1 MQIRRNYK
9 VNYWKF
15 ISLVLIGVLTGFL
28 IGKSSISQP
37 PNNHTVEIIVKK
49 DSIIRNIQ
57 IAVDST
63 KKKTIS
69 KIYPKLNERTLMS
82 ELKKNNIKHPNI
94 VLAQAKLETGNF
106 TSKVSKTHN
115 NLFGLRKGNKYRSFS
130 HWTESV
136 KAYKNLIQD
145 NRYTGGNYYAYLR
158 KIKYAEDKSYI
169 NKLKEIV

>member
-15 ISLVLIGVLTGFL
+15 ISAVLIGVLIGFL

-37 PNNHTVEIIVKK
+37 PNNHTIEIIIKR
-49 DSIIRNIQ
+49 DSI
-57 IAVDST
+57 T
-63 KKKTIS
+63 KRKIIS
-69 KIYPKLNERTLMS
+69 KVCPKLNEHTLMA

-115 NLFGLRKGNKYRSFS
+115 NLFGLRKGKKYRSFS

-145 NRYTGGNYYAYLR
+145 NRYTGGNYYAYLK
-158 KIKYAEDKSYI
+158 KIKYAEDKAYI
-169 NKLKEIV
+169 DKLKEIV